1 MEHSGLDFVLIETW
15 TAIRRNS
22 LITLAAIGNMTICLV
37 ILGGFVLGA
46 VNLDY
51 MASLQAKGAFIS
63 VYLEADADGGAIE
76 DELYR
81 DERVK
86 EAEFVSKEQVLLEWA
101 QMTGTDPGELEII
114 SNPFPDMIRVKAA
127 NPNDLPAIAEAAG
140 RLKGVAD
147 VQYRKSVTDKI
158 VALSQGIKISG
169 MLLGL
174 ILVAGTMLIVNT
186 TIRLTIY
193 ARRREIRI
201 MQLVGATNW
210 FIRMPLLLEGA
221 FQGIVGGAL
230 AATVVTI
237 AYAYLHSYLAQ
248 NLQFLKVLYS
258 GQFLVAFA
266 LGLILAGTLF
276 GVAGALISANRYL
289 AET

>member
-1 MEHSGLDFVLIETW
+1 MEHSGLGFVFVETW
-15 TAIRRNS
+15 TAIRRNL
-22 LITLAAIGNMTICLV
+22 LITLAAIGNMTICLA
-37 ILGGFVLGA
+37 ILGAFALGA

-63 VYLEADADGGAIE
+63 VYLAADADGGSIE
-76 DELYR
+76 DELYG

-86 EAEFVSKEQVLLEWA
+86 EAEFVSKEQVLLEWG
-101 QMTGTDPGELEII
+101 QMTGTDPSELEII
-114 SNPFPDMIRVKAA
+114 GNPFPDMIRVRVV
-127 NPNDLPAIAEAAG
+127 NPNDLAAVAEKAG
-140 RLKGVAD
+140 QLKGVDD

-158 VALSQGIKISG
+158 VALSQGIKLSG
-169 MLLGL
+169 LLLGL

-210 FIRMPLLLEGA
+210 FIRTPLLFEGA
-221 FQGIVGGAL
+221 FQGIVGGFL
-230 AATVVTI
+230 AAVAVII
-237 AYAYLHSYLAQ
+237 AYGHLHSYLGQ
-248 NLQFLKVLYS
+248 NLQFLKVVYS
-258 GQFLVAFA
+258 AQFLVAFG

-289 AET
+289 AES